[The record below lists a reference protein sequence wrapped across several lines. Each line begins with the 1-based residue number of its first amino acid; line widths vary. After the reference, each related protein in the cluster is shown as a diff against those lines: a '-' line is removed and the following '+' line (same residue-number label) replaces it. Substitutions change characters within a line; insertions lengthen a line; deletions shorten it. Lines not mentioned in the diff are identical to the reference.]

1 MRRLGLIAR
10 PLWRRP
16 AFALTSVLSIGVGI
30 GAAATVLGV
39 VNALLLRPLP
49 FANAQRLVA
58 IWPTQFVA
66 NRDVDALRTRVTS
79 FEDVVGV
86 SPGWLMTLNGT
97 RTPLQ
102 ISTTKVSGNFFS
114 MLGASPA
121 LGHTFGTEA
130 ETPGRDKLA
139 VLSDALWRS
148 AFDAD
153 PAVIGRSLQLSDG
166 PLTVV
171 GVMPADFHFS
181 GNADLWMPLA
191 MDRDAQS
198 WDNAMSTAYG
208 KVRVGTADA
217 SVSSRVAV
225 LTAALRDEFKQPP
238 NWMKGVAPVVG
249 LQDSM
254 VGGLRPTLL
263 VLLAAVAF
271 LLLIAIAN
279 VTNLFLVRTADRREE
294 LAVRS
299 SLGAT
304 PSQIARLLLGESV
317 VLGTLGGTLGVA
329 LAFIGVRFLRNALP
343 ASTPRISELNVDGR
357 VLAVAIIATGV
368 ASVVAGLA
376 PSLYGLRGDSGGRL
390 RAGRTVLG
398 GGTRAR
404 GALIAVEVALA
415 LVLTIGAS
423 LMGRSLAA
431 LNQVDRGLR
440 SDHLLTMKMQPPGF
454 GSPNASRAYWH
465 DVLAQVRAVPGVTA
479 VGTILHLPTSGRKWN
494 ADVEV
499 DGRVL
504 GVGESL
510 PRAGWQ
516 SVSASYFS
524 TAGMPVLKG
533 RGFVD
538 TDGPGAPAA
547 VVLNSAL
554 ADKLFP
560 GENPIGRRIRAG
572 FATSKDWATV
582 VGIVSSVR
590 HDSLNAPPAPEL
602 YVPFDQKIVG
612 ANSLVVRTTA
622 EPTALTAALRDR
634 IWSVNRDVPIT
645 DVRTMDDLFSQ
656 SLQRQRIVLSLFGF
670 FATAG
675 LLLSAVGIYGVVAY
689 GVRQQIREIGIR
701 VALGADASR
710 IRRLVVGHGIRFAL
724 FGVAVGI
731 PTAVALSGYM
741 RGMVYGVATTDPLL
755 FVAVPV
761 LLVAIAAAASW
772 IPARRAA
779 NADPCEVLRA

>member
-1 MRRLGLIAR
+1 MRRLSLIAR

-16 AFALTSVLSIGVGI
+16 AFALTSILSIGVGI

-49 FANAQRLVA
+49 FANAERLVA
-58 IWPTQFVA
+58 IWPNQTVA
-66 NRDVDALRTRVTS
+66 NRDVEALRTRANS
-79 FEDVVGV
+79 FEAVAGV

-191 MDRDAQS
+191 MDRGAQS

-208 KVRVGTADA
+208 KIRIGTSEA
-217 SVSSRVAV
+217 SASSRVAV

-238 NWMKGVAPVVG
+238 NWMKGAAPVVG

-304 PSQIARLLLGESV
+304 PGQIARLLLGESMM
-317 VLGTLGGTLGVA
+317 LGALGGILGVA
-329 LAFIGVRFLRNALP
+329 LACMGVRYLRYALP
-343 ASTPRISELNVDGR
+343 ASTPRIGELNVDAR
-357 VLAVAIIATGV
+357 VLAVAIAAAGL

-376 PSLYGLRGDSGGRL
+376 PSLHGLRGDSGGTL

-404 GALIAVEVALA
+404 GALIAAEVALA
-415 LVLTIGAS
+415 LVLTMGAT
-423 LMGRSLAA
+423 LMGRTLMA
-431 LNQVDRGLR
+431 LNNADRGLR
-440 SDHLLTMKMQPPGF
+440 SDHLLTMKMQLPGVV
-454 GSPNASRAYWH
+454 SPDALRAYWH

-479 VGTILHLPTSGRKWN
+479 TGTILHLPTSGRNWH

-499 DGRVL
+499 DGRVP

-524 TAGMPVLKG
+524 AAGMPVLKG
-533 RGFVD
+533 RGFED
-538 TDGPGAPAA
+538 ADGPNAPPV
-547 VVLNSAL
+547 VVLNTAL

-560 GENPIGRRIRAG
+560 GENPVGHRIRAG

-582 VGIVSSVR
+582 VGVVSSVR

-602 YVPFDQKIVG
+602 YVPFDQKAVG

-622 EPTALTAALRDR
+622 EPTALAAALRDR

-656 SLQRQRIVLSLFGF
+656 SLQRQRIVLYLFGF
-670 FATAG
+670 FAATG

-689 GVRQQIREIGIR
+689 GVRQQLREIGIR
-701 VALGADASR
+701 VALGADAAR
-710 IRRLVVGHGIRFAL
+710 IRRLVVGHGVRFAL
-724 FGVAVGI
+724 FGIAVGT
-731 PTAVALSGYM
+731 PTALALSGYM
-741 RGMVYGVATTDPLL
+741 RGMVYGVTTTDPFL
-755 FVAVPV
+755 FLTV
-761 LLVAIAAAASW
+761 
-772 IPARRAA
+772 
-779 NADPCEVLRA
+779 